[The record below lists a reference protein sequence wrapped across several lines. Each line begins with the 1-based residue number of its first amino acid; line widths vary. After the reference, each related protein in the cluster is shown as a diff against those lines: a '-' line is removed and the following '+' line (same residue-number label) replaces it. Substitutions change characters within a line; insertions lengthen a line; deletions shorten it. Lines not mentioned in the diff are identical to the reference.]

1 MVNAFSVELSS
12 DAKSNTVRI
21 YNKAQAVTGTCLLTT
36 YQTLPVDPTMAVIL
50 YLSTIA
56 ATSQLL
62 PLSVTMT
69 LRYVLV

>member
-12 DAKSNTVRI
+12 DTKSNTVRI

-36 YQTLPVDPTMAVIL
+36 YQTLPVDPTMAVKL